1 VVTTVQEHQEH
12 NAPQVTVATVPTVE
26 VEGSTILAEAEP
38 IEPPAWFTED
48 EGQVRKVAHAGDL
61 RTIKS
66 AQRGDKQRAEADA
79 RKELSRA
86 VSTWLAPDVPRTWPV
101 PKRILDSLI
110 IDRHTQP
117 VEHDYGAL
125 GGGKANLYVRGYRVD
140 FSTQRRD
147 RIVEM
152 YQRQL
157 VDKRLIGLGGGLA
170 FVLVCLAALSGY
182 IRADEATK
190 GYYTNKLRL
199 VAAAAVGGAG
209 VLCYQLLSHS
219 V

>member
-1 VVTTVQEHQEH
+1 MQERQEHTS
-12 NAPQVTVATVPTVE
+12 PPGGTV
-26 VEGSTILAEAEP
+26 LAEAEP
-38 IEPPAWFTED
+38 IEAPAWFKED
-48 EGQVRKVAHAGDL
+48 ESQVRQVASVGGL

-66 AQRGDKQRAEADA
+66 AQKGDEQRAEADA
-79 RKELSRA
+79 RNELNRA

-101 PKRILDSLI
+101 PKRVLDSLI
-110 IDRHTQP
+110 IDRHSQP
-117 VEHDYGAL
+117 VEHDYGTL
-125 GGGKANLYVRGYRVD
+125 HVQGYRVD

-152 YQRQL
+152 YHRQL

-199 VAAAAVGGAG
+199 AAAAAVGGAG
-209 VLCYQLLSHS
+209 VLCYQLLAHN